1 MRKCKSITNTFFK
14 DEEEEEVQE
23 KASEAEATLTQLKES
38 MAANDGRIEESLI
51 IDLLKQKLES
61 KPVLNKGYVLDGYP
75 KTYAQAKTIFEEM
88 DEEGEPQGKPAA
100 NKVPEMSKL
109 F

>member
-1 MRKCKSITNTFFK
+1 MI

-75 KTYAQAKTIFEEM
+75 KTYAQAKAIFEEM
-88 DEEGEPQGKPAA
+88 DEEGEPQGKPAG
-100 NKVPEMSKL
+100 NKVPEMSE
-109 F
+109 